1 MKRLLFMLTCGGVF
15 KNFICIALKRDMLYI
30 FRQNVSI
37 FNIVVYVHN
46 IGQLNMQKNV
56 QNNEIYYATRVKK

>member
-1 MKRLLFMLTCGGVF
+1 MKRLLFMLTWGGVF
-15 KNFICIALKRDMLYI
+15 KNLICIALKRDMLYI